1 FVEILAAQQTPSGS
15 EWYQGTADAVRKNLS
30 DFLQRP
36 YEYFIILSGDQLYRM
51 DYRKVLKQHI
61 EKKSDITIAT
71 IPVDR
76 KAATDFGIMHTD
88 AERKIIRFEEKPKT
102 DALLDELT
110 IPGPL
115 LIELG

>member
-1 FVEILAAQQTPSGS
+1 
-15 EWYQGTADAVRKNLS
+15 

-102 DALLDELT
+102 DALLDELS
-110 IPGPL
+110 IPKPL
-115 LIELG
+115 LAELGKGADGELYQASMGIYIFNRDALTAALDN